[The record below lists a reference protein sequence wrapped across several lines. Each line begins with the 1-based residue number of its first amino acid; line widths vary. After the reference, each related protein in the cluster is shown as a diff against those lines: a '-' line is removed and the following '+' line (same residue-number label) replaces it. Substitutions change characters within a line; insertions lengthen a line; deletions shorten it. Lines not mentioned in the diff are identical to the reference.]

1 MTWIVGLTGGI
12 GSGKTQASNA
22 FEALGVPV
30 IDTDL
35 ISHAVTA
42 PNGLAIPAIRVAFGD
57 ELIDASGK
65 LDRTKMRELVFTNP
79 EARHKL
85 EAILHPLIAN
95 VTMASVSQHSDA
107 PYVVLVVPLL
117 AESPQWL
124 SRCDRVLVIDCEVE
138 TQIERVMT
146 RSQLS
151 REEVMAIIA
160 TQATRDA
167 RKAIA
172 NEVIVNESTLEALNQ
187 QVRKLHDFYLTM
199 AKQSLKAGEPV

>member
-35 ISHAVTA
+35 ISHAITA
-42 PNGLAIPAIRVAFGD
+42 PNGLAITAIREAFGD
-57 ELIDASGK
+57 KLISPSGG
-65 LDRTKMRELVFTNP
+65 LDRKAMRELVFQNP
-79 EARHKL
+79 DARHKL
-85 EAILHPLIAN
+85 EAILHSLIAN
-95 VTMASVSQHSDA
+95 VTMASIAQHTDA

-124 SRCDRVLVIDCEVE
+124 KRCDRVLVIDCEVE
-138 TQIERVMT
+138 TQIERVMARSHLT
-146 RSQLS
+146 R
-151 REEVMAIIA
+151 EAVMAIIA

-172 NEVIVNESTLEALNQ
+172 NEVIVNESTVEALTQ
-187 QVRKLHDFYLTM
+187 QVRRLHDFYLNM
-199 AKQSLKAGEPV
+199 ARQSPKAGEPV

>member
-35 ISHAVTA
+35 ISHAITA
-42 PNGLAIPAIRVAFGD
+42 PNGLAITAIREAFGD
-57 ELIDASGK
+57 KLISPSGG
-65 LDRTKMRELVFTNP
+65 LDRKAMRELVFQNP
-79 EARHKL
+79 DARHKL

-95 VTMASVSQHSDA
+95 VTMASIAQHTDA

-124 SRCDRVLVIDCEVE
+124 KRCDRVLVIDCEVE
-138 TQIERVMT
+138 TQIERVMARSHLT
-146 RSQLS
+146 R
-151 REEVMAIIA
+151 EAVMAIIA

-172 NEVIVNESTLEALNQ
+172 NEVIVNESTVEALTQ
-187 QVRKLHDFYLTM
+187 QV
-199 AKQSLKAGEPV
+199 

>member
-12 GSGKTQASNA
+12 GSGKTQVSNA

-35 ISHAVTA
+35 ISHAITA
-42 PNGLAIPAIRVAFGD
+42 PNGLAIPVIREIFGAD
-57 ELIDASGK
+57 LIDPSGR
-65 LDRTKMRELVFTNP
+65 LDRDKMRKLVFTDA
-79 EARHKL
+79 EARRKL

-95 VTMASVSQHSDA
+95 VTMASIAQHSNA

-124 SRCDRVLVIDCEVE
+124 NRCDRVLVIDCELE
-138 TQIERVMT
+138 TQISRVMARSNLT
-146 RSQLS
+146 REQ
-151 REEVMAIIA
+151 VFAIIA
-160 TQATRDA
+160 TQASREE

-172 NEVIVNESTLEALNQ
+172 NEVIVNESSLEALTQ

-199 AKQSLKAGEPV
+199 AKQSPKAGEPV